1 MIIDSFSIYR
11 LNDLLCINSDIS
23 KVDMS
28 NDDNIIKSEI
38 INLFFKTLNLFGYE
52 LNETTNYTF
61 TNFLKFKTDN
71 SIICTITLKV

>member
-11 LNDLLCINSDIS
+11 LNDLLCINSYIS

-38 INLFFKTLNLFGYE
+38 INLF
-52 LNETTNYTF
+52 
-61 TNFLKFKTDN
+61 LKH
-71 SIICTITLKV
+71 

>member
-11 LNDLLCINSDIS
+11 LNYLLCINSDIS
-23 KVDMS
+23 KVNMS
-28 NDDNIIKSEI
+28 NNDNIIKSEI

-61 TNFLKFKTDN
+61 TNFLKLKTDN
-71 SIICTITLKV
+71 SIICTVTLKI

>member
-11 LNDLLCINSDIS
+11 LNYLLCINSDIS
-23 KVDMS
+23 KVNMS
-28 NDDNIIKSEI
+28 NNDNIIKSEI

-71 SIICTITLKV
+71 SIICTITLKI

>member
-11 LNDLLCINSDIS
+11 LNDLLFINSDIS
-23 KVDMS
+23 KVNMS
-28 NDDNIIKSEI
+28 NNDNIIKSEI

-71 SIICTITLKV
+71 SIICTIT